1 MKRNLVAILRGVTP
15 SEVEVI
21 GKTIIAAGITKI
33 EVPLNSPDP
42 LKSIS
47 ILSRTLGGDALI
59 GAVTVLTVEDVH
71 SVKNAGGSLIVSPNC
86 DTDVIKETKV
96 LDMASYPGV
105 MTPTECFTA
114 LQAGAT
120 GLKLF
125 PGSLIGPEGLK
136 ALRAVLPQSTELLAV
151 GGAAP
156 NNFAAWQQAGVDGF
170 GIGSALYKPGDDAT
184 AVRKKANL
192 IVEAFDYAFGT

>member
-15 SEVEVI
+15 SEVEAI
-21 GKTIIAAGITKI
+21 GKTVIAAGITKI

-59 GAVTVLTVEDVH
+59 GAGTVLTVEDVH
-71 SVKNAGGSLIVSPNC
+71 AVKNAGGSLIVSPNC

-114 LQAGAT
+114 LQTGAT

-184 AVRKKANL
+184 EVRKKANL
-192 IVEAFDYAFGT
+192 IVEAFDCAFRT

>member
-15 SEVEVI
+15 SEVEAI
-21 GKTIIAAGITKI
+21 GKTVIAAGITKI

-59 GAVTVLTVEDVH
+59 GAGTVLTVEDVH
-71 SVKNAGGSLIVSPNC
+71 AVKNAGGSLIVSPNC
-86 DTDVIKETKV
+86 ETDVIKETKV

-114 LQAGAT
+114 LQTGAT

>member
-15 SEVEVI
+15 SEVEAI
-21 GKTIIAAGITKI
+21 GKTVIAAGITKI

-59 GAVTVLTVEDVH
+59 GAGTVLTVEDVH
-71 SVKNAGGSLIVSPNC
+71 AVKNAGGSLIVSPNC

>member
-59 GAVTVLTVEDVH
+59 GAGTVLTVEDVH
-71 SVKNAGGSLIVSPNC
+71 AVKNAGGSLIVSPNC

>member
-59 GAVTVLTVEDVH
+59 GAGTVLTVEDVH
-71 SVKNAGGSLIVSPNC
+71 AVKNAGGSLIVSPNC

-114 LQAGAT
+114 LQTGAT

>member
-15 SEVEVI
+15 SEVEAI
-21 GKTIIAAGITKI
+21 GKTVIAAGITKI

-59 GAVTVLTVEDVH
+59 GAGTVLTVEDVH
-71 SVKNAGGSLIVSPNC
+71 AVKNAGGSLIVSPNC

-114 LQAGAT
+114 LQTGAT

>member
-15 SEVEVI
+15 SEVEAI
-21 GKTIIAAGITKI
+21 GKTVIAAGITKI

-47 ILSRTLGGDALI
+47 ISSRTLGGDALI
-59 GAVTVLTVEDVH
+59 GAGTVLTVEDVH
-71 SVKNAGGSLIVSPNC
+71 AVKNAGGSLIVSPNC
-86 DTDVIKETKV
+86 ETDVIKETKV

-125 PGSLIGPEGLK
+125 PGTLIGPEGLK

>member
-15 SEVEVI
+15 SEVEAI
-21 GKTIIAAGITKI
+21 GKTVIAAGITKI

-59 GAVTVLTVEDVH
+59 GAGTVLTVEDVH
-71 SVKNAGGSLIVSPNC
+71 AVKNAGGSLIVSPNC

-170 GIGSALYKPGDDAT
+170 G
-184 AVRKKANL
+184 
-192 IVEAFDYAFGT
+192 